1 LMKID
6 SEFLNHALWR
16 PHYRERDF
24 RQKCAAETQAKRI
37 VYPEL
42 VALGVSAEVVVVL
55 KMRMRALPPVALRQ
69 KCAAERPLMLPPTM
83 TRSRAWPVSSGLP
96 AESQKVPSRRLC
108 AVSNQPGWLPRR
120 PVRAGG

>member
-1 LMKID
+1 MKID

-55 KMRMRALPPVALRQ
+55 KDEDASLATGCL
-69 KCAAERPLMLPPTM
+69 AAE
-83 TRSRAWPVSSGLP
+83 VCG
-96 AESQKVPSRRLC
+96 
-108 AVSNQPGWLPRR
+108 
-120 PVRAGG
+120 